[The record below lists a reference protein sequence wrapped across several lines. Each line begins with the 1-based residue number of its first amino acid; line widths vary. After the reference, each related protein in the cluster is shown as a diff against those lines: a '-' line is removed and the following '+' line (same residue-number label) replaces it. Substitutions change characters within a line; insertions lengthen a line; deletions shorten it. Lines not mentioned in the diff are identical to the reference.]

1 MKAFETRKASVKP
14 QYDSAMKEI
23 SQAMN
28 WGWKR
33 THVGNGTLYPE
44 VAEMIA
50 KDGFDIKIVKRAD
63 DTMSYNEISWE
74 NAEEGKEGT
83 ITYVDETQLKLDPAD
98 IPDPADILDPADIF
112 VRILGLKREEAT
124 ESKEDEHPNNE
135 ENKTDSEAEE

>member
-28 WGWKR
+28 WGWKS

-98 IPDPADILDPADIF
+98 IF

>member
-14 QYDSAMKEI
+14 QYDSAMREI

-33 THVGNGTLYPE
+33 THVGNGTLYSE

-83 ITYVDETQLKLDPAD
+83 ISYVDETQLKLV
-98 IPDPADILDPADIF
+98 PADIF

>member
-1 MKAFETRKASVKP
+1 
-14 QYDSAMKEI
+14 
-23 SQAMN
+23 
-28 WGWKR
+28 
-33 THVGNGTLYPE
+33 
-44 VAEMIA
+44 MIA
-50 KDGFDIKIVKRAD
+50 KDGFDIKIVKRSD

-98 IPDPADILDPADIF
+98 IPDPADIF